1 MNKKRRLEQT
11 KKGSN
16 RNKTEQVIKTAPEIK
31 KINKTDRKAYKAVK
45 NSKNVDVYIEGNV
58 RKKSIKYNNKKRVFS
73 NLDCDLVPELPT
85 EKMKTD
91 REKGKRRRQKKK
103 SKS

>member
-45 NSKNVDVYIEGNV
+45 NSKNVYVYIEGNV
-58 RKKSIKYNNKKRVFS
+58 RKKALNTIIKKEYF
-73 NLDCDLVPELPT
+73 LI
-85 EKMKTD
+85 
-91 REKGKRRRQKKK
+91 
-103 SKS
+103 

>member
-31 KINKTDRKAYKAVK
+31 KKNKTDRKAYKAVK
-45 NSKNVDVYIEGNV
+45 NSKNVYVYIEGNV
-58 RKKSIKYNNKKRVFS
+58 RKKALNTIIKKEYF
-73 NLDCDLVPELPT
+73 LI
-85 EKMKTD
+85 
-91 REKGKRRRQKKK
+91 
-103 SKS
+103 

>member
-31 KINKTDRKAYKAVK
+31 KKTDREAYKAVK
-45 NSKNVDVYIEGNV
+45 NSKNVYVYIERNV
-58 RKKSIKYNNKKRVFS
+58 RKKALNTIIKKEYF
-73 NLDCDLVPELPT
+73 LI
-85 EKMKTD
+85 
-91 REKGKRRRQKKK
+91 
-103 SKS
+103 